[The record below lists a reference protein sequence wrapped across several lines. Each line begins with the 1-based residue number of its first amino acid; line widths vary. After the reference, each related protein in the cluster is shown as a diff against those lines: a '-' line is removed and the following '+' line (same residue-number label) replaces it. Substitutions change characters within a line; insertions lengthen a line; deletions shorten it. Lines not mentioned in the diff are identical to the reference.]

1 MPKYSLHE
9 IKSAY
14 AQKKDWEKQF
24 PTIYYFSRPISF
36 YLTYLI
42 IRITENPTHIVWV
55 GFIIGLLA
63 WISFLF
69 ISYLTIWPGVILM
82 VIFSILDAV
91 DGNIARVTKKVSYY
105 GKFLDGTIG
114 EIIEGSYF
122 FWLGLGLYLSKDF
135 YMMRFLETAHI
146 SKIFVLLGGVVAVVG
161 RLYSNIF
168 QENYYTMLVRKQK
181 EEDTF
186 MEEITGKIQSSIYR
200 KHWWYLLFINPH
212 TLTFQLLILVLCVIF
227 KVVDL
232 FLFLFAI
239 YYFSRMLIMFI
250 FYTSRAQKIL
260 S

>member
-91 DGNIARVTKKVSYY
+91 DGNIAR
-105 GKFLDGTIG
+105 L
-114 EIIEGSYF
+114 
-122 FWLGLGLYLSKDF
+122 
-135 YMMRFLETAHI
+135 
-146 SKIFVLLGGVVAVVG
+146 
-161 RLYSNIF
+161 
-168 QENYYTMLVRKQK
+168 
-181 EEDTF
+181 
-186 MEEITGKIQSSIYR
+186 
-200 KHWWYLLFINPH
+200 
-212 TLTFQLLILVLCVIF
+212 
-227 KVVDL
+227 
-232 FLFLFAI
+232 
-239 YYFSRMLIMFI
+239 
-250 FYTSRAQKIL
+250 
-260 S
+260 